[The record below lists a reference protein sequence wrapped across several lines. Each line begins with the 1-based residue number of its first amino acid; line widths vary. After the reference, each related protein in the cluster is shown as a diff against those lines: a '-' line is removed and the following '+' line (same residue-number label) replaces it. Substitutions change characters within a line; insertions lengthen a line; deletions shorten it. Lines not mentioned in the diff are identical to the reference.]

1 MDFGKLL
8 DISKVDFKMPELRF
22 HPEVVLGGIESESFE
37 VYVGCP
43 IWANKNW
50 VNKIYPSQA
59 KEKEFLKY
67 YAQQFNTIELNV
79 THYQIP
85 DLKTI
90 ERWKYQV
97 EENPD
102 FKFCPKIPQEI
113 SHHQVKKGTFHKLT
127 ELFCH
132 HIDELGE
139 NLGMTFLQLSPHF
152 TPQQIDLLEDFL
164 IFYPEE
170 IPLAVEFRHP
180 DWFKENRFDLAA
192 KLLEKYQRTS
202 NLTDVS
208 GRRDV
213 LHMRLTSKTLF
224 LRFVGNDLH
233 PTDYERVEDWVR
245 LIVEWQKIGLEKVY
259 FFAHEPENDTSPELC
274 DFFIQKLN
282 QALELNLKT
291 PQIRNVAQQGSL
303 F

>member
-1 MDFGKLL
+1 MDFGKLT
-8 DISKVDFKMPELRF
+8 DITTVNFELPQINF
-22 HPEVVLGGIESESFE
+22 NPEVIFGGRESKNFK

-59 KEKEFLKY
+59 KEKDFLKY
-67 YAQQFNTIELNV
+67 YAKQFNTIELNV

-90 ERWKYQV
+90 ERWKIQV
-97 EENPD
+97 EESSD

-132 HIDELGE
+132 NIDELGE

-152 TPQQIDLLEDFL
+152 TLQQVDLLEDFL
-164 IFYPEE
+164 LFYPKE
-170 IPLAVEFRHP
+170 IPLAIEFRHP
-180 DWFKENRFDLAA
+180 DWFQENNFIQATR
-192 KLLEKYQRTS
+192 LLEKYQRTS

-213 LHMRLTSKTLF
+213 LHMQLTSKTLF

-233 PTDYERVEDWVR
+233 PTDYERVDNWVSF
-245 LIVEWQKIGLEKVY
+245 IGEWKKLGLEQVY
-259 FFAHEPENDTSPELC
+259 FFAHEPNNDNSPELC
-274 DFFIQKLN
+274 VFFIEKLN
-282 QALELNLKT
+282 QALNTNIKT
-291 PQIRNVAQQGSL
+291 PKIRKVAQQGSL